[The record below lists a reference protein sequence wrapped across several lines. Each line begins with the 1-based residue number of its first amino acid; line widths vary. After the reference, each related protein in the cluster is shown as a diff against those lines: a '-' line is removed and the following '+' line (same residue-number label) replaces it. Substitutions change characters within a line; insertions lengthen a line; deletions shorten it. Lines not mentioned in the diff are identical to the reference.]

1 MSFDIS
7 PDTYIDPTAVII
19 GDVAIKEGVSLWP
32 YAVLRGDLNQIIVGK
47 GSNIQEHV
55 AVHVYEEAPTMIGED
70 VSVGHGAII
79 HGARIGDRCII
90 GMRAVL
96 LNGAEIG
103 EECIVGAGAV
113 VTAGAKIPP
122 RSLVLGIPAKVVKE
136 DQRSF
141 GEMGRK
147 NAAEYHKL
155 RDEFIAGK
163 YMRYTVP

>member
-1 MSFDIS
+1 MSFNIH
-7 PDTYIDPTAVII
+7 PNTYIDPTAVII
-19 GDVAIKEGVSLWP
+19 GEVTIHEGASIWP
-32 YAVLRGDLNQIIVGK
+32 YAVLRGDLNEIIIGK

-55 AVHVYEEAPTMIGED
+55 AMHVYEEAPTVVGED

-79 HGARIGDRCII
+79 HGARIGDRCIV
-90 GMRAVL
+90 GMQSVL

-103 EECIVGAGAV
+103 EECIIGAGAV

-122 RSLVLGIPAKVVKE
+122 RSLVLGVPAKVVKE
-136 DQRSF
+136 NQTSF
-141 GEMGRK
+141 RQMGKR

-163 YMRYTVP
+163 YRRYTVP